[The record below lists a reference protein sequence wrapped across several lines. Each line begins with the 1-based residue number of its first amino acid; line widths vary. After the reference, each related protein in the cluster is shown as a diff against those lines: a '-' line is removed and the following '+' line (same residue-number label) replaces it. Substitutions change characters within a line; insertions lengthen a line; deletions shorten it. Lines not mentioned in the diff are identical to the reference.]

1 VTQFVDEL
9 GVQIV
14 LGSLPTLRATEG
26 LSAEIDHC
34 EGSAAE
40 GAAKEGST
48 SLVPHYAFAL
58 VVTSQ
63 EPPPGFLRR

>member
-1 VTQFVDEL
+1 VAQFIDEL

-14 LGSLPTLRATEG
+14 LGSLPILRTTEG
-26 LSAEIDHC
+26 LAAEIDHR

-40 GAAKEGST
+40 RAAKEGST

-58 VVTSQ
+58 VVASQ
-63 EPPPGFLRR
+63 EPPPGFLR